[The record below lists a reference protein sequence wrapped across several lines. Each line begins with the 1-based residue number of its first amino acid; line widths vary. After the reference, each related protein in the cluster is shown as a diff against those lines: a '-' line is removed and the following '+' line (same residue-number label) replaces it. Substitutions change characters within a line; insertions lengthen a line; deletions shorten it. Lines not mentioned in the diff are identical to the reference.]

1 MHATIW
7 LQHPQFANTRFLMPL
22 EFLSQL
28 CVKLLVE
35 QTQQRG
41 RTCCHLFGGAVFSCN
56 ELVVYPQF
64 ASPAVLSGP
73 LAIQVFKRPMEAG
86 GGEFAELGC
95 EKLL

>member
-1 MHATIW
+1 
-7 LQHPQFANTRFLMPL
+7 MPL

-35 QTQQRG
+35 QRG
-41 RTCCHLFGGAVFSCN
+41 RTCCHLFGGAVFLCN

-73 LAIQVFKRPMEAG
+73 LAIQVFKRLREGPRG
-86 GGEFAELGC
+86 DCAELGC